1 MTQEDI
7 NEVIAKSTPEWRNRQ
22 IRSEGEYLDLQ
33 SKYYE
38 LLYAVSKKYPGE
50 SRHQTALTYIQ
61 ERNTGGQSNAAQ
73 QGDEKK

>member
-33 SKYYE
+33 SNYYE

-50 SRHQTALTYIQ
+50 SRHQTALRYIR
-61 ERNTGGQSNAAQ
+61 EGDTGCTSNTAQ